1 MAVEDRVAFALMFL
15 SDNKLHEY
23 LKKLTQK
30 VIEDGDLAGFLVTGC
45 DSNMF
50 CTFFKY
56 VMLTTCSL
64 IYNVLS
70 RFRCKYGKYTV
81 IE

>member
-50 CTFFKY
+50 CIFIN
-56 VMLTTCSL
+56 M
-64 IYNVLS
+64 
-70 RFRCKYGKYTV
+70 
-81 IE
+81 

>member
-1 MAVEDRVAFALMFL
+1 MAVKDRLAFALMFL

-50 CTFFKY
+50 CIFIN
-56 VMLTTCSL
+56 MLTIINML
-64 IYNVLS
+64 I
-70 RFRCKYGKYTV
+70 CKAY
-81 IE
+81 I

>member
-15 SDNKLHEY
+15 SDNKLNEY

-45 DSNMF
+45 IY
-50 CTFFKY
+50 TR
-56 VMLTTCSL
+56 TCFIFL
-64 IYNVLS
+64 
-70 RFRCKYGKYTV
+70 
-81 IE
+81 